1 MRYTHLF
8 FIFVLMKTAS
18 KFQKNLVL
26 ITLFILPLVAYLF
39 FASGVNSFAKL
50 PTITKNIPD
59 VTQYKSIDGKIVTL
73 KNKITIL
80 GFMGSDIEKNKASF
94 FNLTE
99 KIYNKNREFKDFQIV
114 MIAPDGKQAE
124 VQELMKKVSTLTN
137 LSGWHFVFASK
148 PQINTYYSKMNLIF
162 KLDENQYTQN
172 VFIIDKKLNLR
183 GRKGKSIKG
192 AEEYKEGYNTF
203 KVSELYNEM
212 NDDVKIILA
221 EYRLALKRN
230 HNASRQI

>member
-1 MRYTHLF
+1 
-8 FIFVLMKTAS
+8 MKTAS

-50 PTITKNIPD
+50 PTISKNIPD
-59 VTQYKSIDGKIVTL
+59 VNTFKSIDGKAVSL
-73 KNKITIL
+73 KEKITIL
-80 GFMGSDIEKNKASF
+80 GFMGSDIEKNKACF

-114 MIAPDGKQAE
+114 MIAPDGTQKQ
-124 VQELMKKVSTLTN
+124 VTELMKKVATLTN
-137 LSGWHFVFASK
+137 LSGWHFVFTSPTEIDA
-148 PQINTYYSKMNLIF
+148 YYSKMNLVF
-162 KLDENQYTQN
+162 KLDANQYTQN

-192 AEEYKEGYNTF
+192 DVEYKEGYNTF
-203 KVSELYNEM
+203 KVSELFNEM

-230 HNASRQI
+230 NNASRKI

>member
-1 MRYTHLF
+1 MPF
-8 FIFVLMKTAS
+8 FYFCFMKTAS

-50 PTITKNIPD
+50 PTITKGIAD
-59 VTQYKSIDGKIVTL
+59 VAAFKSIDGKPVTL

-80 GFMGSDIEKNKASF
+80 GFMGSDTEKNKAGF

-99 KIYNKNREFKDFQIV
+99 KIYNKNREFKDFQVV
-114 MIAPDGKQAE
+114 MIAPDGTQEAVKQ
-124 VQELMKKVSTLTN
+124 LMKKVSTLTN
-137 LSGWHFVFASK
+137 LSGWHFVFAK
-148 PQINTYYSKMNLIF
+148 PDQITSYYDKMNLVF
-162 KLDENQYTQN
+162 KLNANQYTEN

-192 AEEYKEGYNTF
+192 DEEYKEGYNTF

>member
-1 MRYTHLF
+1 
-8 FIFVLMKTAS
+8 MKTAS

-26 ITLFILPLVAYLF
+26 ITLFILPLVAYVF

-50 PTITKNIPD
+50 PTITKNIAD
-59 VTQYKSIDGKIVTL
+59 VAEFKSIDGRPVTL

-80 GFMGSDIEKNKASF
+80 GFMGSDIEKNKAGF

-99 KIYNKNREFKDFQIV
+99 KIYNKNREFKDFQVV
-114 MIAPDGKQAE
+114 MIAPNGSQDAVK
-124 VQELMKKVSTLTN
+124 ELMKKVSTLTN
-137 LSGWHFVFASK
+137 LSGWHFVFLS
-148 PQINTYYSKMNLIF
+148 PQQIDAYYGKMNLVF
-162 KLDENQYTQN
+162 KLDKNQYTQN

-192 AEEYKEGYNTF
+192 DEEYKEGYNTF

>member
-1 MRYTHLF
+1 
-8 FIFVLMKTAS
+8 MKTAS

-50 PTITKNIPD
+50 PTITKNIAD
-59 VTQYKSIDGKIVTL
+59 VAEYKSIDGQPVTL

-80 GFMGSDIEKNKASF
+80 GFMGSDIEKNKAGF

-99 KIYNKNREFKDFQIV
+99 KIYNKNREFKDFQVV
-114 MIAPDGKQAE
+114 MIAPDGTQNE
-124 VQELMKKVSTLTN
+124 VKNLMKKVGTLTN
-137 LSGWHFVFASK
+137 LSGWHFVFAN
-148 PQINTYYSKMNLIF
+148 PTQIKSYYSKMNLVF

-172 VFIIDKKLNLR
+172 VYIIDKKLNLR

-192 AEEYKEGYNTF
+192 DEEYKEGYNTF

>member
-1 MRYTHLF
+1 
-8 FIFVLMKTAS
+8 
-18 KFQKNLVL
+18 
-26 ITLFILPLVAYLF
+26 
-39 FASGVNSFAKL
+39 
-50 PTITKNIPD
+50 
-59 VTQYKSIDGKIVTL
+59 
-73 KNKITIL
+73 
-80 GFMGSDIEKNKASF
+80 
-94 FNLTE
+94 
-99 KIYNKNREFKDFQIV
+99 
-114 MIAPDGKQAE
+114 
-124 VQELMKKVSTLTN
+124 
-137 LSGWHFVFASK
+137 
-148 PQINTYYSKMNLIF
+148 MNLIF

>member
-1 MRYTHLF
+1 
-8 FIFVLMKTAS
+8 MKTAS

-50 PTITKNIPD
+50 PTISKNIPD
-59 VTQYKSIDGKIVTL
+59 VTSFKSIDGKAVSL
-73 KNKITIL
+73 KDKITIL
-80 GFMGSDIEKNKASF
+80 GFMGSDIEKNKACF

-114 MIAPDGKQAE
+114 MMAPDGTQKQVA
-124 VQELMKKVSTLTN
+124 ELMKKVATLTN
-137 LSGWHFVFASK
+137 LSGWKFVFAS
-148 PQINTYYSKMNLIF
+148 PTEIDSYYGKMNLVF
-162 KLDENQYTQN
+162 KLDANQYTQN

-192 AEEYKEGYNTF
+192 DVEYKEGYNTF
-203 KVSELYNEM
+203 KVSELFNEM

-230 HNASRQI
+230 NNASRKI

>member
-1 MRYTHLF
+1 MRFTRLF

-26 ITLFILPLVAYLF
+26 ITLFILPLVAYVF

-50 PTITKNIPD
+50 PTITNNISD
-59 VTQYKSIDGKIVTL
+59 VSTFKTIDGKSVTL

-80 GFMGSDIEKNKASF
+80 GFMGSDIEKNKAGF

-114 MIAPDGKQAE
+114 MIAPDGKQE
-124 VQELMKKVSTLTN
+124 QVKQLMKKVATLTN
-137 LSGWHFVFASK
+137 LSGWHFVFANQE
-148 PQINTYYSKMNLIF
+148 QINNYYAKMNLVF
-162 KLDENQYTQN
+162 KLDANQYTEN

-192 AEEYKEGYNTF
+192 DVEYKEGYNTF

-230 HNASRQI
+230 NNASRKI

>member
-1 MRYTHLF
+1 
-8 FIFVLMKTAS
+8 MKTAS

-50 PTITKNIPD
+50 PTITKNIAD
-59 VTQYKSIDGKIVTL
+59 VTPFKSLDGKPVTL

-80 GFMGSDIEKNKASF
+80 GFMGSDIEKNKAGF

-99 KIYNKNREFKDFQIV
+99 KIYNKNREFKDFQVV
-114 MIAPDGKQAE
+114 MIAPDGSQKAVE
-124 VQELMKKVSTLTN
+124 ELMKKVSTLTN
-137 LSGWHFVFASK
+137 LSGWHFVFAN
-148 PQINTYYSKMNLIF
+148 PQQIDAYFVKMNLVF
-162 KLDENQYTQN
+162 KLDKNQYTQN
-172 VFIIDKKLNLR
+172 VYIVDKKLNLR

-192 AEEYKEGYNTF
+192 DEEYKEGYNTF